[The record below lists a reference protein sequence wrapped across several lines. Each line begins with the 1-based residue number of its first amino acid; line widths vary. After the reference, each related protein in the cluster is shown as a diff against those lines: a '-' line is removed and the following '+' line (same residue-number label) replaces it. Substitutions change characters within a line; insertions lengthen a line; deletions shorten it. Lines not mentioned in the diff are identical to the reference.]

1 MRVLA
6 IGAHPD
12 DIEFGCGGTLIKLSR
27 LGAEVFL
34 FVATAGEMGGDP
46 EVRMAEAETAAK
58 MLNAKLI
65 WGGMKDTNLF
75 YSRELIQKL
84 EEVIKSVKP
93 NIIFVNFYEDT
104 HQDHYSLSK
113 ATITATRYSRNL
125 LFYEVPSTS
134 SSFKPD
140 IFTDITDVLEEKKK
154 LLSAHASQVDKVNIG
169 NLDILE
175 VAHSTANFR
184 GIQARCEYAEGFQ
197 PYRFQLLE
205 ILEIFNGEL
214 NGKKKEKTGK
224 I

>member
-12 DIEFGCGGTLIKLSR
+12 DIEFGCGGTLIKLSK
-27 LGAEVFL
+27 LGADIFL
-34 FVATAGEMGGDP
+34 FIATAGEMGGDP
-46 EVRMAEAETAAK
+46 EVRIAEAKKSAEL
-58 MLNAKLI
+58 LNAKII
-65 WGGMKDTNLF
+65 WGGMKDTTLF
-75 YSRELIQKL
+75 YSRELIQKV
-84 EEVIKSVKP
+84 EKVINDVSP

-113 ATITATRYSRNL
+113 ATVTATRYSRNL

-140 IFTDITDVLEEKKK
+140 IFTDITDVLEEKLK
-154 LLSAHASQVDKVNIG
+154 LLLAHSSQVDKVNVG

-175 VAHSTANFR
+175 VAKSTANFR
-184 GIQARCEYAEGFQ
+184 GIQARCEYAEGFH

-205 ILEIFNGEL
+205 VLEIVNGEL
-214 NGKKKEKTGK
+214 NGKNKGQK
-224 I
+224 

>member
-12 DIEFGCGGTLIKLSR
+12 DIEFGCGGTLIKLSK
-27 LGAEVFL
+27 LGADIFL
-34 FVATAGEMGGDP
+34 FIATAGEMGGDP
-46 EVRMAEAETAAK
+46 EVRMAEAKKSAELLRAK
-58 MLNAKLI
+58 II
-65 WGGMKDTNLF
+65 WGGMKDTTLF
-75 YSRELIQKL
+75 YSRELIQKV
-84 EEVIKSVKP
+84 EEVIKDVSP

-113 ATITATRYSRNL
+113 ATVTATRYSRNL

-140 IFTDITDVLEEKKK
+140 IFTDITDVLEEKLK
-154 LLSAHASQVDKVNIG
+154 LLLAHSSQVDKVNVG

-175 VAHSTANFR
+175 VAKSTANFR
-184 GIQARCEYAEGFQ
+184 GIQARCEYAEGFH

-205 ILEIFNGEL
+205 ILEIVNGEL
-214 NGKKKEKTGK
+214 NGKNKGQK
-224 I
+224 